1 MSMENVAS
9 LAVLVLVAGV
19 GAQWI
24 AWRTRFPAIVLLAAV
39 GLVLGPVTG
48 VIAGGKELAEATEPM
63 VTLCVAIIL
72 FEGGLNLQR
81 AELRVAA
88 TGVKRLVYV
97 GGPLAWIIGSAT
109 AHFVGG
115 LSWPVSLV
123 FGAILVVTGPTV
135 IIPLLR
141 QAGLNRRT
149 ASYLKWEGIINDPIG
164 VLLAVLVFQFF
175 AATEQSEGWSQVLGS
190 LAAAVAS
197 AVFLG
202 GMAGWL
208 IAKAFLKGAVPEFL
222 KSPVLLTLVLVMY
235 LTCNM
240 VSDEAGLLA
249 VTIMGIVVGNM
260 NLPGLQDMKRF
271 KEYITV
277 ILVSVVFVLLTAG
290 MDPETIS
297 LVDPRGLALIAAV
310 LFFVRPVS
318 VMLATTG
325 ANMDIRDRI
334 LLAWIAPR
342 GIVAAATAGVI
353 GAAMTHRGF
362 AGAEALVPLVF
373 GVIFATVLMHG
384 LSISWLSNRL
394 GLSSQTRDSVLIVGA
409 SAWSVELAATLK
421 QLGVKVLLA
430 DRTWHKLKSARLAG
444 IPIFYGEILSDF
456 ADESVELAHLRTVL
470 AATDNTAYNALV
482 CTAMAPEIGRD
493 RVFQLAMETQDE
505 DDPRKVG
512 MGHRGKVAFSED
524 AGYANLWRHLLEDW
538 VFTKTRVTDEYTYS
552 DLLGELDALAIPI
565 MLLRHD
571 GTARFISPQQEVE
584 PEEGD
589 RLVTFG
595 PPRDE
600 VPDVGPRPLAGPVDG
615 SV

>member
-1 MSMENVAS
+1 MESVAS
-9 LAVLVLVAGV
+9 LAVLVLVAGI

-48 VIAGGKELAEATEPM
+48 VFPSGKELAEATEPL
-63 VTLCVAIIL
+63 VKLCVAIIL

-97 GGPLAWIIGSAT
+97 GVPLAWMIGSST

-175 AATEQSEGWSQVLGS
+175 AATEQSNGWVQVLES
-190 LAAAVAS
+190 LTGAVAS
-197 AVFLG
+197 AIFLG
-202 GMAGWL
+202 GLAGWL
-208 IAKAFLKGAVPEFL
+208 IAKVFLKGAVPEFL

-235 LTCNM
+235 LTGNTI
-240 VSDEAGLLA
+240 SDEAGLLA
-249 VTIMGIVVGNM
+249 VTTMGIVVGNM

-297 LVDPRGLALIAAV
+297 LVDARGLALIAAV
-310 LFFVRPVS
+310 LFFVRPAS
-318 VMLATTG
+318 VMLATMG
-325 ANMDIRDRI
+325 AGMDIRDRI
-334 LLAWIAPR
+334 LLSWIAPR

-353 GAAMTHRGF
+353 GAAMANLGF
-362 AGAEALVPLVF
+362 EGAEALVPLVF
-373 GVIFATVLMHG
+373 GVIFATVLLHG

-394 GLSSQTRDSVLIVGA
+394 GLSSQTRDNVLIVGA
-409 SAWSVELAATLK
+409 SAWSVELAATL
-421 QLGVKVLLA
+421 QELGVKVLLA
-430 DRTWHKLKSARLAG
+430 DRSWHKLKAARLAG

-456 ADESVELAHLRTVL
+456 AEESVELAHLRTVL

-493 RVFQLAMETQDE
+493 RVFQLAMEAQDE
-505 DDPRKVG
+505 DDPRKVRV
-512 MGHRGKVAFSED
+512 GHRGKVAFSKD
-524 AGYANLWRHLLEDW
+524 AGYAELYRHLLEDW
-538 VFTKTRVTDEYTYS
+538 TFSKTRLTREYTYS
-552 DLLGELDALAIPI
+552 DLLGDLDALAIPI
-565 MLLRHD
+565 MLLRQD

-584 PEEGD
+584 PEAGD

-595 PPRDE
+595 PLRERELDE
-600 VPDVGPRPLAGPVDG
+600 GPEPLASLADVRA
-615 SV
+615 

>member
-1 MSMENVAS
+1 MESVAS
-9 LAVLVLVAGV
+9 MAVLVLVAGV

-48 VIAGGKELAEATEPM
+48 LFPGGREFAHATEPLI
-63 VTLCVAIIL
+63 TLCVAIIL

-88 TGVKRLVYV
+88 TGVRRLVYV
-97 GGPLAWIIGSAT
+97 GGPLAWVIGSAT
-109 AHFVGG
+109 AHAVGG

-175 AATEQSEGWSQVLGS
+175 AAAEQSEGWFQVLES

-202 GMAGWL
+202 GLAGWL
-208 IAKAFLKGAVPEFL
+208 IAKAYLKGAVPEFL

-235 LTCNM
+235 LTCNQI
-240 VSDEAGLLA
+240 SDEAGLLA

-290 MDPETIS
+290 MDPDTIS
-297 LVDPRGLALIAAV
+297 LVDARGLALIAAV
-310 LFFVRPVS
+310 LFFVRPAA
-318 VMLATTG
+318 VMLATIG
-325 ANMDIRDRI
+325 AGMDIRDRI

-353 GAAMTHRGF
+353 GAAMTNRGF
-362 AGAEALVPLVF
+362 AGAEVLVPLVF
-373 GVIFATVLMHG
+373 GVIFATVLLHG

-409 SAWSVELAATLK
+409 SAWSVELATTLK
-421 QLGVKVLLA
+421 ELGVKVLLA
-430 DRTWHKLKSARLAG
+430 DRSWHKLKPARLAG

-482 CTAMAPEIGRD
+482 CSAMAPEIGRD
-493 RVFQLAMETQDE
+493 RVFQLAMEAQDE
-505 DDPRKVG
+505 DDPREVSV
-512 MGHRGKVAFSED
+512 GHRGKVAFAD
-524 AGYANLWRHLLEDW
+524 NARYASLYRHLLEDW
-538 VFTKTRVTDEYTYS
+538 TFSKTRVTEQFTYS

-565 MLLRHD
+565 MLVRPD
-571 GTARFISPQQEVE
+571 GTAKFISPQQEIE
-584 PEEGD
+584 PEVGD

-595 PPRDE
+595 LTRVRPQDNDLHRIGKSE
-600 VPDVGPRPLAGPVDG
+600 GVPG
-615 SV
+615 